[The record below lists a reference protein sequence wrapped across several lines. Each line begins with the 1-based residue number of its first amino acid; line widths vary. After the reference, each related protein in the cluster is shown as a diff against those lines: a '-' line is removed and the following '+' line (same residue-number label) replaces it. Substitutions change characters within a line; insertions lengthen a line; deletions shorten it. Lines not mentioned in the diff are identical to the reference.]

1 MKSNQ
6 QRIGVMQ
13 PQDLVLWAQTQK
25 ENGIHGGKEKK
36 RKNCPQFNMKN

>member
-25 ENGIHGGKEKK
+25 ENGILGGKEKK
-36 RKNCPQFNMKN
+36 RKEKTALNLT